1 MRLIATLIANPDS
14 AALDARL
21 AAAARDALDGMG
33 GRVGAIDWL
42 AADTAC
48 DIPFDDIAPADA
60 RAGLQ
65 AALGATPVDI
75 AVQQRDGR
83 RKHLLIAD
91 MDATIVVGETL
102 DELAA
107 HAGLKDRIA
116 AITAR
121 AMRGEIDF
129 PGALRE
135 RVAML
140 KDLPV
145 SALRDTL
152 REIRLMPG
160 ARALVR
166 TMRAH
171 GAYTLLVS
179 GGFRFFT
186 DEIATRAGFHANQA
200 NELLI
205 RDGRLTG
212 GVAEPILD
220 RDAKLAALQ
229 RAARE
234 QNLPIGD
241 TMAVGDGAND
251 LPMIRAAGLGVAFH
265 AKPVVEAEAPVAI
278 RHGDLTALLYLQGY
292 RAEDFED

>member
-1 MRLIATLIANPDS
+1 MRLIATLIAAPGSGTLND
-14 AALDARL
+14 RL
-21 AAAARDALDGMG
+21 ADTAREELG
-33 GRVGAIDWL
+33 GLGATVGVTEWL
-42 AADTAC
+42 APGTAC
-48 DIPFDDIAPADA
+48 DIPFDDIRPEQA
-60 RAGLQ
+60 RAALR
-65 AALGATPVDI
+65 AALGGLPVDI
-75 AVQQRDGR
+75 VAQVRGGR
-83 RKHLLIAD
+83 RKDLLVAD

-116 AITAR
+116 RITAR

-129 PGALRE
+129 RDALRE

-145 SALRDTL
+145 AALGETL
-152 REIRLMPG
+152 RATRLMPG

-166 TMRAH
+166 TMRSH
-171 GAYTLLVS
+171 GAYTMLVS

-186 DEIATRAGFHANQA
+186 DEIATLVGFHASEA
-200 NELLI
+200 NDLLI
-205 RDGRLTG
+205 QNGRLTG
-212 GVAEPILD
+212 GVVEPILD
-220 RDAKLAALQ
+220 RDAKLAALE
-229 RAARE
+229 RTARE
-234 QNLPIGD
+234 RSVPMSD

-292 RAEDFED
+292 RAEDFVT